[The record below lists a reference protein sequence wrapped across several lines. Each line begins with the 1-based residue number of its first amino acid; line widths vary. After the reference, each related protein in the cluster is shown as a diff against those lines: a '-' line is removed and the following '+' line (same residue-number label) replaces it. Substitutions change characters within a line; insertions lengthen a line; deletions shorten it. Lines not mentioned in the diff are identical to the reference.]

1 MCSARGVRVTS
12 VSRTGSIK
20 VGALVLSASLVL
32 GGGDALAKK
41 KKGKAKKPGPIVTRS
56 ASAGASGNGSVV
68 TATATCP
75 GKTKAISGGFSQT
88 PVGPGTSYAG
98 LVYESQKVGQ
108 KSWRV
113 SSQVVDSGP
122 PDSISLTTF
131 VYCRKNVKGTSAASA
146 SVPKPAVLAD
156 GPSVAA
162 SCAGKK
168 KAMGGGSFTSPPV
181 TGPSSADSI
190 LTGSLPAGPLSW
202 QSQVLSGAA
211 GANTLTSVA
220 YCAKGKAP
228 TTVSTTG
235 SVPPPNVAVTTTV
248 SCSGKKR
255 MIAGGFSQTPQG
267 APPTGYFLVH
277 ESVRNGDKTW
287 SVSGVKVGP
296 PAIAPI
302 AAGYCAA

>member
-1 MCSARGVRVTS
+1 
-12 VSRTGSIK
+12 VSRGTSLK
-20 VGALVLSASLVL
+20 AGALVLSAALML

-41 KKGKAKKPGPIVTRS
+41 KGKAKKPGAIITRS
-56 ASAGASGNGSVV
+56 ASASASGTGSIVA
-68 TATATCP
+68 ATASCP

-88 PVGPGTSYAG
+88 PLNLGAGYGG

-113 SSQVVDSGP
+113 SSQVIDSGA
-122 PDSISLTTF
+122 PDPISLTTF
-131 VYCRKNVKGTSAASA
+131 VYCRKNVKGTSAATAAVPSA
-146 SVPKPAVLAD
+146 AALTD

-168 KAMGGGSFTSPPV
+168 KAVAGGSFMNPP
-181 TGPSSADSI
+181 
-190 LTGSLPAGPLSW
+190 LTGSSATAVLTGSVPTGPTSW
-202 QSQVLSGAA
+202 QSQVLSGGA
-211 GANTLTSVA
+211 GTNTLTSVA

-228 TTVSTTG
+228 TTLSTTG
-235 SVPPPNVAVTTTV
+235 PFPAGEVAVTTTV

-255 MIAGGFSQTPQG
+255 KMIAGGFSETPQSS
-267 APPTGYFLVH
+267 PPDGYIFIH

-296 PAIAPI
+296 GAVAPI
-302 AAGYCAA
+302 AAGFCSA